1 MKRLNVWMI
10 TIATV
15 VTIVGS
21 ALQVQAIPVF
31 ARKYGFNCTMCHSN
45 FPRLNDIG
53 VRYRQ
58 NGYQLPGR
66 ENEEKTI
73 LESPPPFA
81 MRTSAGYNYDNFKHT
96 TDSTDVNEF
105 QLNGLDILSAG
116 LMGSNIGYFMVYP
129 PQIEG
134 SRGVAAQTGV
144 LEMASVVFSNI
155 GSTMLNVR
163 AGRFEPAY
171 VAFSAKRI
179 LSFSPYEIYEFAFPG
194 GAPLSDTQS
203 GFEIT
208 GYNRQGFSY
217 ATGLVNGSTSA
228 NTNDGATDIYFRA
241 AKVFGAGEGQ
251 TTGQRI
257 GVLGYLGRGRGTI
270 DDEALLSTRESYNRF
285 GADASLN
292 YERFNL
298 SLQYLHGND
307 NKALWGTGSDVEFSG
322 GFAELSYLP
331 TTSLV
336 GFARYDCVNTGD
348 LGQNVKR
355 WTVGGRYYFQD
366 NIALHLEYS
375 DRKQNQPGLEN
386 AKEKFF
392 TTRLDFA
399 F

>member
-1 MKRLNVWMI
+1 MRQLNGWI
-10 TIATV
+10 L
-15 VTIVGS
+15 TIVTVAAIAGS
-21 ALQVQAIPVF
+21 ALQVEAIPVF

-45 FPRLNDIG
+45 FPRLNDFG

-66 ENEEKTI
+66 ENEEKTV
-73 LESPPPFA
+73 LESPAPFA
-81 MRTSAGYNYDNFKHT
+81 MRTSLGYNYDYFKHT
-96 TDSTDVNEF
+96 FGSTDINEF

-116 LMGSNIGYFMVYP
+116 LIAPNIGYFMVYP

-134 SRGVAAQTGV
+134 TRGVAPQTGS
-144 LEMASVVFSNI
+144 LEMASVVISNI
-155 GSTMLNVR
+155 GSTMFNVR

-171 VAFSAKRI
+171 VAFSAKRM
-179 LSFSPYEIYEFAFPG
+179 LTFSSYEIYDFAFPG
-194 GAPLSDTQS
+194 GSAFSDTQS

-208 GYNRQGFSY
+208 GYNRHGFSY
-217 ATGLVNGSTSA
+217 ATGLVNGSTSGKSD
-228 NTNDGATDIYFRA
+228 DGAADMYFRA
-241 AKVFGAGEGQ
+241 AKVFCQGEGQ

-257 GVLGYLGRGRGTI
+257 GVLGYSGRGRGTPGT
-270 DDEALLSTRESYNRF
+270 EALLSTNENYSRL
-285 GADASLN
+285 GVDASLN

-298 SLQYLHGND
+298 ALQYLHGND
-307 NKALWGTGSDVEFSG
+307 NKALWGTDSNVEFSG

-348 LGQNVKR
+348 LGRNVKH
-355 WTVGGRYYFQD
+355 WSVGGRYYFQD

-375 DRKQNQPGLEN
+375 DRRQNQPGLLD